1 VFLDSPHA
9 YHAKY
14 ISTPQKHR
22 RKNRKPFFTARV
34 YHLFTIPACWVLWM
48 HLEYSKNQIHNKP
61 QVYSLDSQTII
72 GWKETRPVPW
82 TAILLLRV
90 SPWRRVIGPSHWTSS
105 IRSLMHG
112 CHSKIEMLTF
122 DSFTEQSEL
131 LSSLNRGSVVNNWKE
146 QMMMKH
152 RENLQ
157 DSCRSKDSYMTLF
170 WFFFSFHWVKA
181 FDLGG
186 NMLRK
191 EGEWWNNRY
200 HFTQEIVTSF
210 GWQS

>member
-1 VFLDSPHA
+1 MLIMPSTFQLLKSIEERTGSRFSLPEYIIFSPYLH
-9 YHAKY
+9 
-14 ISTPQKHR
+14 
-22 RKNRKPFFTARV
+22 
-34 YHLFTIPACWVLWM
+34 CWVLWM
-48 HLEYSKNQIHNKP
+48 HLEWSQNQIHNKP
-61 QVYSLDSQTII
+61 QMYSLHSQTII

-90 SPWRRVIGPSHWTSS
+90 SPWRRVIGPPHWTSS

-122 DSFTEQSEL
+122 ASFTEQSEL
-131 LSSLNRGSVVNNWKE
+131 LSSLNRGSVVNNCKE

-170 WFFFSFHWVKA
+170 WFFFSFHWVKVEIYYTRE
-181 FDLGG
+181 G
-186 NMLRK
+186 NDGTTDFISHRK
-191 EGEWWNNRY
+191 
-200 HFTQEIVTSF
+200 S
-210 GWQS
+210 